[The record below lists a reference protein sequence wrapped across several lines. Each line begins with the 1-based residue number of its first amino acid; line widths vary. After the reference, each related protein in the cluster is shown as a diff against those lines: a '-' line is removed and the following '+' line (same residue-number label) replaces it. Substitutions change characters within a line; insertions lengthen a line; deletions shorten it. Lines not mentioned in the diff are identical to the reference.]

1 MTSFLP
7 INSIKPIRKRRI
19 DCPNDHIMVLVKEL
33 YNDAKANGAQTVHCY
48 RKALQ
53 SLEKYPLR
61 IETGS
66 DCRILHGFGE
76 KICEIIDQK
85 LNVNKKSATPTKTLQ
100 KTVSVS
106 SLDNRKKP
114 STMINLSDD
123 EDNRTDPPPAKQAK
137 ISNETRKITK
147 TIKKTS
153 SAGPKLFNNNNPIN
167 VTTQPTTIST
177 LLGIIDSPVK
187 TNLVP
192 MKPVQT
198 LKPGSFHVTLCI
210 DNAEASRP
218 TQKVLLE
225 HLTKN
230 SISFDVR
237 KLNIGD
243 FLWTIRSH
251 DTSIKVEAILDYIIE
266 RKRLDDLSKS
276 IIDGRYNE
284 QKFRLKQCGI
294 TNLIYLVESLKNT
307 NAPGILTPT
316 ALNQAIV
323 NTQVAEDFF
332 VREVSNP
339 VEMANYLISMTK
351 HLTNHFKDKTLH
363 ILSENDMSNN
373 YRTSFNDS
381 DHYVMTFE
389 SFNSGIVKSKP
400 PTVKEM
406 FARALMQIAGMSV
419 DNVLALTE
427 VHPTP
432 SKLLEAYNKCLNE
445 KERKLMLASIKK
457 ITNYMQE
464 ANRNTDLI
472 LQAQKILKDA
482 DLLGLQSLDVIT
494 DSSSTISTTI
504 DKYILNEHLINT
516 SRDLINQ
523 YERKAKYEKL
533 IITSLLVV
541 FFVIALNIMADDD
554 VADTPPSSSRPFFVP
569 GGFPFVFLPTTFTT
583 GFSGANNH
591 TRISTTDDQTK
602 TESQER
608 KMNDENSE
616 EIKVVDEEAETVDN
630 DEANRNNENNDCS
643 DEKDDLRIS
652 QPKYSQLLRELDF
665 SGAKMVDV
673 TNLLSDELDEQVND
687 SISNGNENGNPAEL
701 LSNEKYESSS
711 ATHSS
716 VSSDEVLNNQKSNTN
731 KNANNGD
738 RRTREQMEL
747 KNAADDIQNDLNN
760 LAAVIQAAS
769 QLSMEEDNN
778 NHLQKRHMF
787 DEDDDTSK
795 QATQN
800 YDLNDNEQ
808 EEILPSSKSSKIPR
822 LINQQQQ
829 QSNNN
834 QNENRSFNPRTDT
847 NRNIH
852 NTAQNQ
858 VNEQQEQIFDW
869 TSLVHGAELKVSDA
883 AVDSHS
889 TQKKAQE
896 QNPSISTDEEV
907 KPRMNQLP
915 QQNTH
920 HRSRQASSSSSSS
933 DTGSVVQYDLQR
945 SKQKP
950 PSPRAQQTIPH
961 VFLPQTL
968 RQDSQATLIDENLDD
983 LSSQIKQVLDQE
995 RQTYNTSTKE
1005 ERTTDGIGS
1014 ISMRLSTPD
1023 MRSTNLLDH
1032 ETSNRVN
1039 DNEARF
1045 SSNQQR
1051 NRRSSDAQE
1060 RSSPQRKKPH
1070 HHQRHAT
1077 ARHFE
1082 RKDANGSRKP
1092 DDNWLNVLER
1102 LEYEHKTRLQRQQQQ
1117 YEDQMHTLEDKMK
1130 RRFDDYLTLTNGFQE
1145 SRLDSYD
1152 DPIRVYPP
1160 PSTVPIDSNI
1170 GRYKDHSYTRQ
1181 NQSLAK
1187 DLISHYYPADST
1199 LNILTSEKKR
1209 SIDTKNHGLRSRSR
1223 EDTVNLRT
1231 ELSAIHSKHI
1241 ADLKLYYEYE
1251 INELKSQLNR
1261 ARMGSQPSSSTRKSV
1276 ETIGRINSENIR
1288 LHDEV
1293 NELRHSLKTTE
1304 EENTLLKRQLEEL
1317 REQLNSR
1324 DTDLKNYHHTI
1335 VDLEQQ
1341 LTEAENTKERQ
1352 DEKFRHAD
1360 RQALLYREEN
1370 EKIKTDLNLTR
1381 ERLLRLEERYSEQE
1395 LENETLRRQLFVLE
1409 NDSNRINNNTTMA
1422 LNQTTSGEYGRFA
1435 VAKTRQTSPRTNV
1448 LRDTNTDSRRYKS
1461 NDIENSMRHAHSPR
1475 PMTRISD
1482 YLNEKPVFP
1491 PAYVPPS
1498 RHSYSPRRTS
1508 PNRRRIESMAN
1519 RTSVDRQMRQSE
1531 QLEQKFDQL
1540 LRKKR
1545 ELEARLNR
1553 IPLRGLT
1560 NIDRQLYDVLER
1572 EIERVEEQ
1580 ISSVK
1585 LELRKL
1591 SVLRTH

>member
-1 MTSFLP
+1 
-7 INSIKPIRKRRI
+7 
-19 DCPNDHIMVLVKEL
+19 
-33 YNDAKANGAQTVHCY
+33 
-48 RKALQ
+48 
-53 SLEKYPLR
+53 
-61 IETGS
+61 
-66 DCRILHGFGE
+66 
-76 KICEIIDQK
+76 
-85 LNVNKKSATPTKTLQ
+85 
-100 KTVSVS
+100 
-106 SLDNRKKP
+106 
-114 STMINLSDD
+114 
-123 EDNRTDPPPAKQAK
+123 
-137 ISNETRKITK
+137 
-147 TIKKTS
+147 
-153 SAGPKLFNNNNPIN
+153 
-167 VTTQPTTIST
+167 
-177 LLGIIDSPVK
+177 
-187 TNLVP
+187 
-192 MKPVQT
+192 
-198 LKPGSFHVTLCI
+198 
-210 DNAEASRP
+210 
-218 TQKVLLE
+218 
-225 HLTKN
+225 
-230 SISFDVR
+230 
-237 KLNIGD
+237 
-243 FLWTIRSH
+243 
-251 DTSIKVEAILDYIIE
+251 
-266 RKRLDDLSKS
+266 
-276 IIDGRYNE
+276 
-284 QKFRLKQCGI
+284 
-294 TNLIYLVESLKNT
+294 
-307 NAPGILTPT
+307 
-316 ALNQAIV
+316 
-323 NTQVAEDFF
+323 
-332 VREVSNP
+332 
-339 VEMANYLISMTK
+339 
-351 HLTNHFKDKTLH
+351 
-363 ILSENDMSNN
+363 
-373 YRTSFNDS
+373 
-381 DHYVMTFE
+381 
-389 SFNSGIVKSKP
+389 
-400 PTVKEM
+400 
-406 FARALMQIAGMSV
+406 
-419 DNVLALTE
+419 
-427 VHPTP
+427 
-432 SKLLEAYNKCLNE
+432 
-445 KERKLMLASIKK
+445 
-457 ITNYMQE
+457 MQE

-533 IITSLLVV
+533 IITSLLVA
-541 FFVIALNIMADDD
+541 FFVVALNIMADDD
-554 VADTPPSSSRPFFVP
+554 VADTPLSSSRPFFVP

-591 TRISTTDDQTK
+591 ARVSTTDDQTK
-602 TESQER
+602 TESREK

-616 EIKVVDEEAETVDN
+616 EIKVVEEEAETVDN
-630 DEANRNNENNDCS
+630 DEANRNNENDDCS

-665 SGAKMVDV
+665 SEAKMVDV
-673 TNLLSDELDEQVND
+673 TNLLSDEFDEQVDD
-687 SISNGNENGNPAEL
+687 SISNENENGNPAEF

-716 VSSDEVLNNQKSNTN
+716 ASSDEVLNNQKSNTN
-731 KNANNGD
+731 KNANKGD
-738 RRTREQMEL
+738 KRTKEQMEL
-747 KNAADDIQNDLNN
+747 KNAADDIQNDLND
-760 LAAVIQAAS
+760 LAAAIQAAS

-778 NHLQKRHMF
+778 NHLQKRHTF

-822 LINQQQQ
+822 SINQQQQ
-829 QSNNN
+829 QQSNDN
-834 QNENRSFNPRTDT
+834 QNENRSFNPRIDT
-847 NRNIH
+847 NRDIH
-852 NTAQNQ
+852 NTVKNQ
-858 VNEQQEQIFDW
+858 VNEQHEHSFDW
-869 TSLVHGAELKVSDA
+869 TALVHGAELKVSDA

-889 TQKKAQE
+889 IPKKTRE
-896 QNPSISTDEEV
+896 QNPSISSDEEG

-915 QQNTH
+915 QLNTH
-920 HRSRQASSSSSSS
+920 HRSRQTSSSSSSS

-945 SKQKP
+945 SQQKP

-961 VFLPQTL
+961 VFPPPTL

-1014 ISMRLSTPD
+1014 ISMRLSTPG

-1045 SSNQQR
+1045 SSNQQC

-1060 RSSPQRKKPH
+1060 RSSSQRKKPH

-1082 RKDANGSRKP
+1082 RKDVNGSRKP

-1102 LEYEHKTRLQRQQQQ
+1102 LEYEHRTRLQRQQQQ

-1160 PSTVPIDSNI
+1160 PSTLPIDSNI

-1181 NQSLAK
+1181 NRSLAK
-1187 DLISHYYPADST
+1187 DIISHYYPADST

-1209 SIDTKNHGLRSRSR
+1209 PIGTTSHGLRSRSR

-1324 DTDLKNYHHTI
+1324 DTDLKNYHRTI

-1409 NDSNRINNNTTMA
+1409 NDSNRINNNTTMT

-1435 VAKTRQTSPRTNV
+1435 VVKTRQTSPKTNV
-1448 LRDTNTDSRRYKS
+1448 SRDTNTDSRRYKS
-1461 NDIENSMRHAHSPR
+1461 NDIDIENSIRHARSPR

-1491 PAYVPPS
+1491 PPYVPPS

-1508 PNRRRIESMAN
+1508 PNRRRMEPMAN

-1572 EIERVEEQ
+1572 EIQRVEEQ